1 MKTEQLIDLLAA
13 DASPVDTAAHA
24 RRMRWALVA
33 GTAAAATTAGLAWGW
48 RSFEAQDLSQPM
60 LWVRWAYCLAVIT
73 VAWQAMDRLARPG
86 QSLKSVPWLIG
97 FPVGLIALL
106 GLAQITSAFADD
118 RLDLLMGSSALQCP
132 TNIAAVSLPVFAIS
146 LWVMRRM
153 APTRPALAGAAAG
166 LLAGGVGALGY
177 TFHCTELAAPFVAVW
192 YTLGMAIPTLVGAII
207 CARLLRW

>member
-24 RRMRWALVA
+24 RRMGWALVA

-48 RSFEAQDLSQPM
+48 RSFDAQDLSEPM
-60 LWVRWAYCLAVIT
+60 LWVRWAYCLAIII

-86 QSLKSVPWLIG
+86 QSLKALPWRIGVPL
-97 FPVGLIALL
+97 GLIAVL
-106 GLAQITSAFADD
+106 GLAQITSAFAGD

-132 TNIAAVSLPVFAIS
+132 TNIAAVSVPVFIIS

-192 YTLGMAIPTLVGAII
+192 YTLGMAIPTLAGAII
-207 CARLLRW
+207 GARLLRW